1 LVGGGRPVEHWLLR
15 LQDRDPKTRKQA
27 VTKLGNMLSEDPA
40 ARSAVVGALKD
51 PHAAVRCDAVLA
63 LARAVDDPEVTQALE
78 QAVRD
83 KDAKVRE
90 FATRALKQK

>member
-1 LVGGGRPVEHWLLR
+1 LLGGGRPLEHWLKR
-15 LQDRDPKTRKQA
+15 LQDRNPKSRKEA
-27 VTKLGNMLSEDPA
+27 VNKLGNMGTEDAA

-51 PHAAVRCDAVLA
+51 PDAAVRCEAILA
-63 LARAVDDPEVTQALE
+63 LARGLEDPSVVEAL
-78 QAVRD
+78 QHAARD